1 LPFWTNSPH
10 QFNFWG
16 GNGGTIPT
24 LPDNENR
31 VSARIDNEIE
41 NHYHLVPMDRTLAD
55 LSPNQAGRIRSIL
68 GADGLSQRLAEMGFT
83 LGQMVRVV
91 RFAPLGDP
99 MQIHIRGFNLALRR
113 NEARRIVL
121 DPL

>member
-1 LPFWTNSPH
+1 
-10 QFNFWG
+10 
-16 GNGGTIPT
+16 
-24 LPDNENR
+24 

-41 NHYHLVPMDRTLAD
+41 NHYHLVPVDRTLAD

-68 GADGLSQRLAEMGFT
+68 GTDGLSQRLAEMGFT

-99 MQIHIRGFNLALRR
+99 MQIRIRGFNLALRR

>member
-1 LPFWTNSPH
+1 
-10 QFNFWG
+10 
-16 GNGGTIPT
+16 
-24 LPDNENR
+24 
-31 VSARIDNEIE
+31 
-41 NHYHLVPMDRTLAD
+41 MDRTLAD

>member
-10 QFNFWG
+10 QFNFCG
-16 GNGGTIPT
+16 GNGGTIPI

-55 LSPNQAGRIRSIL
+55 LSPNQAGRIRAIL

-99 MQIHIRGFNLALRR
+99 MQIRIRGFNLALRR

>member
-1 LPFWTNSPH
+1 
-10 QFNFWG
+10 
-16 GNGGTIPT
+16 
-24 LPDNENR
+24 

-99 MQIHIRGFNLALRR
+99 MQIRIRGFNLALRR